1 MEYLKIRG
9 AREHNLKNIDLS
21 FEKNRLVVITGVS
34 GSGKSSLAFDT
45 IYAEGQRR
53 YIESLSAYARQFL
66 EKLKKPDV
74 DFIEGLSPA
83 ISIEQRTLS
92 HNPRSTVGTVTEIYD
107 YMRLLYA
114 AIGKVHC
121 HICGRE
127 ISRQTVQEIT
137 DQIFKI
143 ADGKLIVIYAPVV
156 TGQKGEYKKE
166 INAYKKSGFSSIRID
181 GVLYDLDEKI
191 EIDRNRKHDIDVRI
205 DRIMVTPDEK
215 GRITDSVET
224 ALKLT
229 KGLVKVEAEE
239 INLSKIF
246 SERYACINC
255 GISLPELKP
264 ALFSFNN
271 PKSACTHCTGIGNL
285 YYFDPDKI
293 IPDQQLSVR
302 EGAFAAFSQMHTFFL
317 DEIYTALRLLRISP
331 DTPFRKL
338 PDRVKRILMY
348 GNNEEDPIYF
358 EGAIPFLERRYK
370 ETESNTVKEYLEKF
384 ISYRPCPRCNG
395 KRLRPEYL
403 SVYISGKNIIDVTEL
418 SIDNT
423 IAFFSNLSLSKRESE
438 IAGIV
443 LREIKERLSFLK
455 DVGLGYL
462 TLSRTSS
469 TLSGGEYQRIRLAT
483 QIGTALSGVIYVLDE
498 PSIGLHQRDNI
509 RLIKTL
515 NSLRDIGNTV
525 IVVEHDEATIRSAD
539 IVIDMGPGA
548 GEHGGYVV
556 ANGTVD
562 ELLQNKESVT
572 ARFLRGEE
580 RIEIQEKR
588 RKGKEFLILSGAT
601 GNNLKDIEVR
611 IPLGTLTVITGVSG
625 SGKSTLIMDTLYPA
639 LMNRLGI
646 SNRSGLPYKNIKG
659 YDNISRIIQ
668 IDQSPIGRTPR
679 SNAATYTGLF
689 TPIRELFAMTVEA
702 KSRGYKAGRFSFNV
716 KGGRCEVCEGAGLIS
731 VEMQFLPDVYV
742 TCDECGGLRY
752 NRETLEITY
761 KGKTIADILNMPVSE
776 ALGFFENHRRISR
789 ILRTLDD
796 VGLGYLKTGLPAT
809 NLSGGE
815 AQRIKLATELGKR
828 HDTSTLYIMD
838 EPTTGLHFADIK
850 KLMNVI
856 QRLVDAGNTFVII
869 EHNLDVIKCA
879 DYIIDLGPEGGD
891 EGGYI
896 VAQGTPEEIIK
907 SDKSYTA
914 KFLKP
919 VLLSNR

>member
-1 MEYLKIRG
+1 MEYLKIKG

-21 FEKNRLVVITGVS
+21 FEKNKLVVITGVS

-74 DFIEGLSPA
+74 DFIEGLSPS

-107 YMRLLYA
+107 YLRLLYA

-143 ADGKLIVIYAPVV
+143 ANNKLIVIYAPVV
-156 TGQKGEYKKE
+156 TGQKGEYRKE
-166 INAYKKSGFSSIRID
+166 ISQFKKSGFSTVRID
-181 GVLYDLDEKI
+181 GVLYSLDE
-191 EIDRNRKHDIDVRI
+191 EIYIDKNKKHDIEVRI
-205 DRIMVTPDEK
+205 DRIMVSEGEK
-215 GRITDSVET
+215 GRVTDSIET
-224 ALKLT
+224 ALRLT
-229 KGLVKVEAEE
+229 KGIVKIESEE
-239 INLSKIF
+239 INLSKVF

-264 ALFSFNN
+264 THFSFNN
-271 PKSACTHCTGIGNL
+271 PKAACPECTGIGNL
-285 YYFDPDKI
+285 YFFDPDKI
-293 IPDQQLSVR
+293 VPNQRLSIK
-302 EGAFAAFSQMHTFFL
+302 EGAFLVFSQNYPFFM
-317 DEIYTALRLLRISP
+317 DEIYTALRLLKISP
-331 DTPFRKL
+331 DTPFHKL
-338 PDRVKRILMY
+338 PERIKRILFY
-348 GNNEEDPIYF
+348 GSNEDDPIIF
-358 EGAIPFLERRYK
+358 EGVIPYLSRKYK
-370 ETESNTVKEYLEKF
+370 ETESITIKENLEKF
-384 ISYRPCPRCNG
+384 ISYKPCPKCNG
-395 KRLRPEYL
+395 KRLKPEYL
-403 SVYISGKNIIDVTEL
+403 NVYINGKNIIEVTEL

-423 IAFFSNLSLSKRESE
+423 IEFFSNLSLTKRESE
-438 IAGIV
+438 IAGVV
-443 LREIKERLSFLK
+443 LKEIKDRLSFLK
-455 DVGLGYL
+455 NVGLGYL

-483 QIGTALSGVIYVLDE
+483 QIGTALTGVIYVLDE

-515 NSLRDIGNTV
+515 TNLRDIGNTV

-539 IVIDMGPGA
+539 IIIDMGPGA
-548 GEHGGYVV
+548 GEQGGYVV
-556 ANGTVD
+556 SNGTLD
-562 ELLQNKESVT
+562 DLLKSPNSIT

-580 RIEIQEKR
+580 KIEIPTKR
-588 RKGKEFLILSGAT
+588 RKSNDFLILTGAK
-601 GNNLKDIEVR
+601 GNNLKDIDIK

-639 LMNRLGI
+639 ILNKLGI
-646 SNRSGLPYKNIKG
+646 SNQFGLPYKSIKG
-659 YDNISRIIQ
+659 YEKISRVIQ

-679 SNAATYTGLF
+679 SNAATYTGVF
-689 TPIRELFAMTVEA
+689 TPIRELFAMTVES

-716 KGGRCEVCEGAGLIS
+716 KGGRCETCEGAGLIS
-731 VEMQFLPDVYV
+731 VQMQFLPDVYV
-742 TCDECGGLRY
+742 TCDDCNGLRY

-761 KGKTIADILNMPVSE
+761 KGKTIADVLNMSVSD
-776 ALGFFENHRRISR
+776 ALKFFENHRRIST
-789 ILRTLDD
+789 ILKTLED
-796 VGLGYLKTGLPAT
+796 VGLGYLKIGLPAT

-815 AQRIKLATELGKR
+815 AQRIKLAAELGKR
-828 HDTSTLYIMD
+828 HDTSTLYVMD

-869 EHNLDVIKCA
+869 EHNMDVIKCA

-896 VAQGTPEEIIK
+896 VVEGTPEEIIK
-907 SDKSYTA
+907 SERSYTA
-914 KFLKP
+914 QFLKP
-919 VLLSNR
+919 ILMSK

>member
-21 FEKNRLVVITGVS
+21 FEKNKLVVITGVS

-74 DFIEGLSPA
+74 DSIEGLSPA

-107 YMRLLYA
+107 YLRLLYA

-127 ISRQTVQEIT
+127 ITRQTVQEIF
-137 DQIFKI
+137 DQIFKL
-143 ADGKLIVIYAPVV
+143 AHNKLIVVYAPVV
-156 TGQKGEYKKE
+156 MGQKGEYKKE
-166 INAYKKSGFSSIRID
+166 IASFKKSGFSTIRID

-191 EIDRNRKHDIDVRI
+191 EIDKNKKHDIDVRI
-205 DRIMVTPDEK
+205 DRVVVSQDEK
-215 GRITDSVET
+215 SRITDSVET
-224 ALKLT
+224 ALKLA
-229 KGLVKVEAEE
+229 KGLVKIESEE

-246 SERYACINC
+246 SERYACISC
-255 GISLPELKP
+255 GLSLPEIKP

-271 PKSACTHCTGIGNL
+271 PKAACPHCTGIGNL

-293 IPDQQLSVR
+293 IPDQRLSISN
-302 EGAFAAFSQMHTFFL
+302 GAFSVFSQIHTFFI
-317 DEIYTALRLLRISP
+317 DEVYTALHLLKVNP
-331 DTPFRKL
+331 DTPFFKL
-338 PDRVKRILMY
+338 SDKVKRILIY
-348 GNNEEDPIYF
+348 GSSEGDQIYF
-358 EGAIPFLERRYK
+358 EGLIPFLERKYK
-370 ETESNTVKEYLEKF
+370 ETESMSVKENLEKF
-384 ISYRPCPRCNG
+384 ISYKPCPKCNG

-403 SVYISGKNIIDVTEL
+403 SVYINGKNIIDVTEL
-418 SIDNT
+418 SIDKS
-423 IAFFSNLSLSKRESE
+423 IEFFSTLTLTKRESE
-438 IAGIV
+438 ISKIV
-443 LREIKERLSFLK
+443 LKEIKDRLSFLR

-462 TLSRTSS
+462 TLSRASS

-515 NSLRDIGNTV
+515 INLRNLGNTV

-539 IVIDMGPGA
+539 LVIDMGPGA
-548 GEHGGYVV
+548 GEYGGYVV
-556 ANGTVD
+556 SNGTLD
-562 ELLQNKESVT
+562 ELMKNPESIT

-580 RIEIQEKR
+580 RIDFKKER
-588 RKGKEFLILSGAT
+588 RKGKGFLVLTGAR
-601 GNNLKDIEVR
+601 GNNLKNIDIK
-611 IPLGTLTVITGVSG
+611 IPLGTLTVVTGVSG

-639 LMNRLGI
+639 LLNKLGI
-646 SNRSGLPYKNIKG
+646 SNQNALPYDSIKG
-659 YDNISRIIQ
+659 YESISRIIQ

-689 TPIRELFAMTVEA
+689 TPIRELFSMTIES

-716 KGGRCEVCEGAGLIS
+716 KGGRCEVCEGAGVIS
-731 VEMQFLPDVYV
+731 VQMQFLPDVYV
-742 TCDECGGLRY
+742 TCDECGGSRY

-761 KGKTIADILNMPVSE
+761 KGKTIADVLNMSVLE
-776 ALGFFENHRRISR
+776 ALRFFENHKRISR
-789 ILRTLDD
+789 ILQTLDD
-796 VGLGYLKTGLPAT
+796 VGLGYLKIGLPAT

-815 AQRIKLATELGKR
+815 AQRIKLASELGKR
-828 HDTSTLYIMD
+828 HDTSTLYVMD

-856 QRLVDAGNTFVII
+856 HRLVDAGNTFVII

-879 DYIIDLGPEGGD
+879 DYIIDLGPEGGE
-891 EGGYI
+891 EGGFI
-896 VAQGTPEEIIK
+896 VAEGTPEEIIK
-907 SDKSYTA
+907 SEKSYTA
-914 KFLKP
+914 QFLKP
-919 VLLSNR
+919 ILTLKN